1 MSKCVEW
8 VDRALVVS
16 PYYIGLCKSPDV
28 FERELKR
35 MKVPKANRPAFILN
49 GSGATVHFFEKGDG
63 KLCAIVCI
71 TKPKGMNRIQLDCLL
86 VHEAAHIWQAI
97 RDNIGEKSPSHE
109 FEAYAIQSISQR
121 LIESYWAKPTKAKK
135 GQK

>member
-1 MSKCVEW
+1 MSRRVDW

-35 MKVPKANRPAFILN
+35 MRVPKSERPEFITPGAN
-49 GSGATVHFFEKGDG
+49 ATVHFFEKGDG
-63 KLCAIVCI
+63 KLCAIVCAI
-71 TKPKGMNRIQLDCLL
+71 QPKGINRIQLDCLL
-86 VHEAAHIWQAI
+86 VHEAVHIWQ
-97 RDNIGEKSPSHE
+97 RVRKNLGECYPSHE

-121 LIESYWAKPTKAKK
+121 LIESYWAKPTK
-135 GQK
+135 GN